1 VARKTARLIL
11 ALALGVLS
19 FAASAREADLKT
31 PRTPWHQLSREQQR
45 ALAPV
50 APDWDRMPGY
60 QQQRLMGAAR
70 QYPNMAPVQK
80 ERFEERVRDWSQMT
94 PEQRK
99 AAREAFQGLRKLPPD
114 KQHELRERWLRE
126 HGGESVGAPR
136 GPTTPEYSRPP
147 R

>member
-1 VARKTARLIL
+1 VARKAARLIV
-11 ALALGVLS
+11 ALALGAFA
-19 FAASAREADLKT
+19 FAACAREADLKT

-50 APDWDRMPGY
+50 APDGDRMPGY

-94 PEQRK
+94 PDQRK
-99 AAREAFQGLRKLPPD
+99 AARETFQGLRKLPPER
-114 KQHELRERWLRE
+114 QHELRERWLRE
-126 HGGESVGAPR
+126 HGGEAAGAPR

>member
-11 ALALGVLS
+11 ALALGALC

-70 QYPNMAPVQK
+70 KYPNMAPVQK
-80 ERFEERVRDWSQMT
+80 ERFEERVRDWSQMS

-99 AAREAFQGLRKLPPD
+99 AARETFQGLRKLPPEQ
-114 KQHELRERWLRE
+114 QHELRERWLRE

>member
-11 ALALGVLS
+11 ALALGALS

-80 ERFEERVRDWSQMT
+80 ERFEDRVRDWSQMT

-99 AAREAFQGLRKLPPD
+99 AARETFQGLRKLPPD
-114 KQHELRERWLRE
+114 KQHELRERWLRD

>member
-1 VARKTARLIL
+1 MARKTARLIL
-11 ALALGVLS
+11 ALALGALC